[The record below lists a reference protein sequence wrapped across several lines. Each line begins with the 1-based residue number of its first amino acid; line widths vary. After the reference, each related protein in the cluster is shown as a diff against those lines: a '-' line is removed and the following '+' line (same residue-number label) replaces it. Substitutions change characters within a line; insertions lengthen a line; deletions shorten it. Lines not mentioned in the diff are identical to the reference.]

1 MSFEF
6 RSPKSELVP
15 SRLQPPASAF
25 SMTKRLPPA
34 KNSQPLKSEVKNP
47 PHPPWFEASTDI
59 NIFMFIFR
67 RFYQVVSLKPPNHSN
82 QKPRTFLVCKNVKLF
97 FFENTTSYHVSFF
110 MLFTHRWKNTG
121 NKNTQPNFALAKFF
135 LIYTNKGIIISSK

>member
-1 MSFEF
+1 M
-6 RSPKSELVP
+6 
-15 SRLQPPASAF
+15 
-25 SMTKRLPPA
+25 
-34 KNSQPLKSEVKNP
+34 KNP

-59 NIFMFIFR
+59 NIFMFIFQ

-121 NKNTQPNFALAKFF
+121 ETKILNLILPLQIFSSSIQIRGSSF
-135 LIYTNKGIIISSK
+135 LRNELLPYLFLEETGWVGSFHLMTCNLKCVST